1 MKIHDVTAL
10 AIKLAGLVLLVILLT
25 KIPEYVNS
33 YLSYPGSEHPYNY
46 LFYILPLF
54 IVGVACALLIIFPY
68 TISNRLLFNNE
79 SISSPEIINKIQ
91 TIAIRLLAIL
101 LLFWSMSDLVFHFF
115 VYFLY
120 HDVIEPSFSAGTYD
134 YPSMYATV
142 AEFAFACILLL
153 RAKTISLHLTSVSK

>member
-1 MKIHDVTAL
+1 MKIHDVTSL
-10 AIKLAGLVLLVILLT
+10 AIKIAGLVLFVFVLS

-54 IVGVACALLIIFPY
+54 IVGVACLLLIIFPY
-68 TISNRLLFNNE
+68 TISNRLLFHAE
-79 SISSPEIINKIQ
+79 SITSPDAINQIQ
-91 TIAIRLLAIL
+91 TIAIRLLALL
-101 LLFWSMSDLVFHFF
+101 LLFWSISDLVFYFF

-120 HDVIEPSFSAGTYD
+120 RDVVEPSYSAGTYD

-142 AEFAFACILLL
+142 AEFVFACILLL
-153 RAKTISLHLTSVSK
+153 RAKTISLHLTSVSR